1 MFSENL
7 IQLRKLRQLTQEEVA
22 DRVGVSRQ
30 AVGKWESGET
40 MPDLDKARLLAE
52 VFDVSL
58 DELANHHSEDSFGLG
73 VPPRGKHIF
82 GIVTV
87 GEKGQV
93 IIPAKARK
101 LFGIEPGDQLV
112 VLGDEASGLALI
124 PSGGFMDLIRKAGN
138 PVPLD
143 RT

>member
-1 MFSENL
+1 MFCNNL
-7 IQLRKLRQLTQEEVA
+7 TQLRKLMHLTQEDVA
-22 DRVGVSRQ
+22 DRVGVTRQ
-30 AVGKWESGET
+30 AVGKWEAGET
-40 MPDLDKARLLAE
+40 MPDLDTARRLAE

-58 DELANHHSEDSFGLG
+58 DDLANHHPDESFGLG

-82 GIVTV
+82 GVVTV

-101 LFGIEPGDQLV
+101 LFSLSPGDRLV

-124 PSGGFMDLIRKAGN
+124 PAPGFMDLLRDMNA
-138 PVPLD
+138 PQP
-143 RT
+143 